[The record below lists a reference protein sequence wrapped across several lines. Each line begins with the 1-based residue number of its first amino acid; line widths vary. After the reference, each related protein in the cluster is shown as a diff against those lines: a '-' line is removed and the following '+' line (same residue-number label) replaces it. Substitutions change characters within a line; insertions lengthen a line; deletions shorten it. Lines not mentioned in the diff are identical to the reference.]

1 MEDGRH
7 SPPAPG
13 DHEEEERFTPWIYPK
28 HHQEL
33 TDRPEDWLDG
43 TDHYSLD
50 RCDHYPRG
58 RMHSHP
64 AVPKKGTTCI
74 KASPWVYP
82 EHHQEF
88 TDRPKGYLGGGYG
101 DSQREMEHHY
111 AMNRPAPI
119 KIAGSNSVKNS
130 PFFHK

>member
-1 MEDGRH
+1 MSTTFSAT
-7 SPPAPG
+7 SPRST
-13 DHEEEERFTPWIYPK
+13 EEADRRE
-28 HHQEL
+28 QEGI
-33 TDRPEDWLDG
+33 T
-43 TDHYSLD
+43 H
-50 RCDHYPRG
+50 
-58 RMHSHP
+58 
-64 AVPKKGTTCI
+64 CI

-119 KIAGSNSVKNS
+119 KIAGSNSVKREMEHHYAMNRPAPIKIAGSNSVKNS